1 MDDSSQATITTP
13 SSISF
18 PKVFLSTILCAIF
31 LTNLLGNTSTC
42 LVVFHARSLRE
53 KPSSWLLSSLAVC
66 DLFAL
71 LLPLMYLILLYDL
84 QAACN
89 VSRYFMPLFSA
100 LLFTNI
106 MHICLLSVDRYIAIL
121 RPLRYNEIVTTKR
134 VKRALVIAWFS
145 PFASACI
152 FPLVYSDEQA
162 ISISLGV
169 IGCLNSS
176 SKPPLSKMI
185 HSALN
190 VVGFGLIPI
199 LVTTFV
205 YGRIAKVSWQQSN
218 RTEPGTHLNPGQEK
232 RKRKEMKWM
241 KTIGKFVR
249 AETSIMTRIIWPN
262 LFHFVDTIVP
272 VFTN

>member
-1 MDDSSQATITTP
+1 MIPRGTECTNMDDSSQATITTP

-18 PKVFLSTILCAIF
+18 SKVFLSTILCAIF
-31 LTNLLGNTSTC
+31 LTNLLGNTCTC

-53 KPSSWLLSSLAVC
+53 RPSSLLLSSLAVC

-71 LLPLMYLILLYDL
+71 LLPLLYVILLYDL

-89 VSRYFMPLFSA
+89 VSRYFIPLVPA

-106 MHICLLSVDRYIAIL
+106 AHICLLSVDRYIAIL
-121 RPLRYNEIVTTKR
+121 HPLRYNEIVTTKR

-145 PFASACI
+145 PFASAWI
-152 FPLVYSDEQA
+152 FPLAYSDEQA
-162 ISISLGV
+162 ISFSAGV

-176 SKPPLSKMI
+176 SEPPLSKKI

-218 RTEPGTHLNPGQEK
+218 RTEPGTRLNPEQE
-232 RKRKEMKWM
+232 RRQRKEMKWM
-241 KTIGKFVR
+241 KTIGKF
-249 AETSIMTRIIWPN
+249 AW
-262 LFHFVDTIVP
+262 D
-272 VFTN
+272 

>member
-18 PKVFLSTILCAIF
+18 SKVFISTILCAII
-31 LTNLLGNTSTC
+31 LTNLLGNICTC
-42 LVVFHARSLRE
+42 FVVFHERSLKER
-53 KPSSWLLSSLAVC
+53 PSSLLLFSLAVC
-66 DLFAL
+66 DLSAL
-71 LLPLMYLILLYDL
+71 LLPLFYLILLNDL
-84 QAACN
+84 QAACS
-89 VSRYFMPLFSA
+89 VSRYFMLLVPALF
-100 LLFTNI
+100 FTNI
-106 MHICLLSVDRYIAIL
+106 FHICLLSVDRYIAIL
-121 RPLRYNEIVTTKR
+121 LPLRYNEIVTTKR

-152 FPLVYSDEQA
+152 FPVAYSDEEA
-162 ISISLGV
+162 ISFSAGV

-190 VVGFGLIPI
+190 VVGFGIIPL

-218 RTEPGTHLNPGQEK
+218 RAEPGTRLNPEQE
-232 RKRKEMKWM
+232 RRQRKEMKWM
-241 KTIGKFVR
+241 KTIGKF
-249 AETSIMTRIIWPN
+249 A
-262 LFHFVDTIVP
+262 
-272 VFTN
+272 

>member
-18 PKVFLSTILCAIF
+18 SKVFISTILCVIF
-31 LTNLLGNTSTC
+31 LTNLLGNTCTC
-42 LVVFHARSLRE
+42 LVVFHSRSLRE
-53 KPSSWLLSSLAVC
+53 RASSLLLSSLAVC

-71 LLPLMYLILLYDL
+71 LLSLLYLILLYDL
-84 QAACN
+84 QSACN
-89 VSRYFMPLFSA
+89 VSRYFMPLVPA

-106 MHICLLSVDRYIAIL
+106 VHICLLSVDRYSAIVH
-121 RPLRYNEIVTTKR
+121 PLRYNVIVTTKR
-134 VKRALVIAWFS
+134 VKQALVIAWFS

-152 FPLVYSDEQA
+152 FPLAYSDEQA
-162 ISISLGV
+162 ISFSAGL
-169 IGCLNSS
+169 IGC

-185 HSALN
+185 RSALN

-218 RTEPGTHLNPGQEK
+218 RTEPGT
-232 RKRKEMKWM
+232 
-241 KTIGKFVR
+241 I
-249 AETSIMTRIIWPN
+249 
-262 LFHFVDTIVP
+262 
-272 VFTN
+272 

>member
-1 MDDSSQATITTP
+1 MVPQGTDCTNMEDSSPATTTTP

-18 PKVFLSTILCAIF
+18 SKVFLSTILCAIF
-31 LTNLLGNTSTC
+31 LTNLLGNTCTC

-53 KPSSWLLSSLAVC
+53 RPSSLLLSSLAVC

-71 LLPLMYLILLYDL
+71 LLPLLHLILLYDL
-84 QAACN
+84 QSACN
-89 VSRYFMPLFSA
+89 VSRYFRPLVPA

-106 MHICLLSVDRYIAIL
+106 VHICLLSVDRYIAIL
-121 RPLRYNEIVTTKR
+121 HPLRYNVIVTTKR

-152 FPLVYSDEQA
+152 FPLAYYDEQA
-162 ISISLGV
+162 ISIGLGV

-190 VVGFGLIPI
+190 VAGFGIIPI

-218 RTEPGTHLNPGQEK
+218 RTEAGTRLNPEQER

-241 KTIGKFVR
+241 KTIGKF
-249 AETSIMTRIIWPN
+249 S
-262 LFHFVDTIVP
+262 
-272 VFTN
+272 